1 MAAESRR
8 LVILALVANF
18 LIAVTKFVAAA
29 ISQSS
34 AMLSEAIHSLADT
47 GNQLFHEIEI
57 EPELHQRAP
66 TNRRTASA
74 A

>member
-47 GNQLFHEIEI
+47 VNQLFLLRGNSVAAR
-57 EPELHQRAP
+57 EPDEQHPYGRG
-66 TNRRTASA
+66 N
-74 A
+74 